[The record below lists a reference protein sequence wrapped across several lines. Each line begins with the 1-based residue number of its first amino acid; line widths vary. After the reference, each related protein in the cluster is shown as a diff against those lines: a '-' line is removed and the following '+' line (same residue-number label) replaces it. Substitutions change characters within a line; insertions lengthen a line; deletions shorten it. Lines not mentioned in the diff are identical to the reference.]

1 MDPKPLP
8 DQRTADVVELRSRS
22 AYRPDLAGLAR
33 GQLAA
38 ARQSRGLS
46 SEEFAEI
53 LEPLLGWPVTA
64 ATVEAWE
71 TTSVPPGDVL
81 VAAGLVTHEN
91 PATVPESYAGD
102 LVGQIIGDRFSDVT
116 AIYATRS
123 EFVSSMPPTALFDDA
138 QDVRA
143 AGLSLNVICQQYS
156 ESKLRDHIE
165 AGTTY
170 RCTFLDPAGHAI
182 KAREVEEGYP
192 AGHLSALTEL
202 NIQTLVKR
210 VRDKLSSE
218 ARDRLKIRIYDEV
231 VRFNVLL
238 IDGQTCVIQPYL
250 PEARGVDSPTFVV
263 NRRWPTA
270 GLYPMFDQ
278 IFAALWNRSRIV

>member
-1 MDPKPLP
+1 MDLNKVP

-22 AYRPDLAGLAR
+22 AYKPDLAGLAR

-46 SEEFAEI
+46 PDEFAEI

-64 ATVEAWE
+64 AAVEAWE

-91 PATVPESYAGD
+91 PATVPDSYAGD

-123 EFVSSMPPTALFDDA
+123 EFVSSVPPTVLFDDA

-156 ESKLRDHIE
+156 EPKLRDQIE
-165 AGTTY
+165 AGATY
-170 RCTFLDPAGHAI
+170 RCTFLDPAGDAI
-182 KAREVEEGYP
+182 RAREIEEGYP
-192 AGHLSALTEL
+192 PGHLSALTEL

-210 VRDKLSSE
+210 VRDKLSSD
-218 ARDRLKIRIYDEV
+218 ARDRLEIRTYDEV
-231 VRFNVLL
+231 IRFNVLL
-238 IDGQTCVIQPYL
+238 IDAQTCIIQPYL
-250 PEARGVDSPTFVV
+250 PEARGVDSPTLVAS
-263 NRRWPTA
+263 RRWPTA
-270 GLYPMFDQ
+270 GLYPIFDQ
-278 IFAALWNRSRIV
+278 IFAALWDRSRIV